1 MSSSFKYGYQKSIFL
16 LKLPFVL
23 FLIIVGFIFEF
34 IVSLPLLILCELDNL
49 FRKNT

>member
-1 MSSSFKYGYQKSIFL
+1 MSPSFKDGYQKGLFL

-23 FLIIVGFIFEF
+23 FLMIVGFIFEF
-34 IVSLPLLILCELDNL
+34 IVGLPLLILCELDNL